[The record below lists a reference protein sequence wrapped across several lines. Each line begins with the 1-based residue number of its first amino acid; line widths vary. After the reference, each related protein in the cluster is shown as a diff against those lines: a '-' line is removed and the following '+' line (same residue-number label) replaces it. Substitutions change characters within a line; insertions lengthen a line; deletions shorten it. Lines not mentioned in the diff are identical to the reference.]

1 MTLQQCVYVLKI
13 HDTGT
18 FSEAAR
24 QLFIAQSGLSNSVK
38 LLEEEL
44 KIKIFE
50 RTKNGAALTSEG
62 AEFIRYAEQVVAQSE
77 FILDRYGSQS
87 KKDRLHISTQHY
99 DFIAD
104 VFCEFIDKSQSGG
117 YNVSLKEKMTH
128 EVIYDVETA
137 MSDVGVIAVKKRDF
151 EIMMRYLQTRDLS
164 FFELLKTPPHMFV
177 KSSHPLSGKTSVHYG
192 ELQRYPYVS
201 YDQGKYNNSS
211 LFTEEMSDNVV
222 SDKHIVISDRATLMN
237 MLLKTDC
244 YTVGT
249 GIMPSDLNDGKI
261 ISIPIVTDEEYSVGY
276 VVKRNRVNTKMAE
289 QFISLLNSFSS
300 RYISKK
306 KP

>member
-50 RTKNGAALTSEG
+50 RTKNGAVLTSEG
-62 AEFIRYAEQVVAQSE
+62 AEFIRYAEQMVAQSE

-104 VFCEFIDKSQSGG
+104 VFCEFIDKCQSGG

-192 ELQRYPYVS
+192 ELQGYPYVS

>member
-1 MTLQQCVYVLKI
+1 
-13 HDTGT
+13 
-18 FSEAAR
+18 
-24 QLFIAQSGLSNSVK
+24 
-38 LLEEEL
+38 
-44 KIKIFE
+44 
-50 RTKNGAALTSEG
+50 
-62 AEFIRYAEQVVAQSE
+62 
-77 FILDRYGSQS
+77 
-87 KKDRLHISTQHY
+87 
-99 DFIAD
+99 
-104 VFCEFIDKSQSGG
+104 
-117 YNVSLKEKMTH
+117 
-128 EVIYDVETA
+128 
-137 MSDVGVIAVKKRDF
+137 
-151 EIMMRYLQTRDLS
+151 
-164 FFELLKTPPHMFV
+164 MFV

-192 ELQRYPYVS
+192 ELQRYPYVT
-201 YDQGKYNNSS
+201 YDRGKYKNSS